1 MLCVT
6 RYAIAAVSI
15 TLALARCKDPAAP
28 PGTRPTMSIGS
39 VSASEN
45 GKYIVVFTGDNAP
58 ADFAARVSA
67 RGGTVETVLD
77 GVGVAVVSGLTDT
90 AAGDLA
96 STQDINAVEPEVIS
110 TAFDLIIQKLR
121 SETVTAADDVGWF
134 HHTALEVLAGEKFV
148 ISLLRCR
155 WSFLERDVS
164 ALGAN
169 DYLLPF
175 DRTHRDRIPDC
186 FPDRAL

>member
-77 GVGVAVVSGLTDT
+77 GVGVAVVSGLTHA

-96 STQDINAVEPEVIS
+96 STQDINAVARLVPTLPRS
-110 TAFDLIIQKLR
+110 LR
-121 SETVTAADDVGWF
+121 V
-134 HHTALEVLAGEKFV
+134 
-148 ISLLRCR
+148 
-155 WSFLERDVS
+155 
-164 ALGAN
+164 
-169 DYLLPF
+169 
-175 DRTHRDRIPDC
+175 RTPPKPRPQMLHP
-186 FPDRAL
+186 LH